1 MSTLAT
7 LSALSEALLRFE
19 PPWIEVGRVYRRIC
33 FLRFEGMASE
43 AQAIEDTEFA
53 EAAAKARRASGSE
66 FEADS
71 VLNALLADERE
82 RVAEAVAFA
91 EVLVPM
97 RSRSLPGLAP
107 SAAAPPAAPR
117 RARMP
122 AHDASRGIAD
132 FIDDMLAQER
142 AGPR

>member
-1 MSTLAT
+1 M
-7 LSALSEALLRFE
+7 
-19 PPWIEVGRVYRRIC
+19 C
-33 FLRFEGMASE
+33 FLRFEGMGRE

-53 EAAAKARRASGSE
+53 DAAARARKSSGSE

-71 VLNALLADERE
+71 LMSALLAEERE
-82 RVAEAVAFA
+82 RVAGAVAFA

-97 RSRSLPGLAP
+97 LSRSLAGLSPPAG
-107 SAAAPPAAPR
+107 AAPAATRVPR
-117 RARMP
+117 AP
-122 AHDASRGIAD
+122 AHGESRGIAD